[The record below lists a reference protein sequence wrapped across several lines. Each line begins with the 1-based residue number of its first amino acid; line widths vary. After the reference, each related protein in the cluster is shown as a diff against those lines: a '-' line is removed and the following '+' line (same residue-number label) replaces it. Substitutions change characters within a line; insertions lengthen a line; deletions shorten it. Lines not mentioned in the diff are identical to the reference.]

1 MTNYHKLCLYAVFLL
16 LSCCTTQTW
25 SAYLPVNEEHNLN
38 QLEGL
43 QKQQSQRYLYTE
55 RPADKSQII
64 NKGETRS
71 AVDTTATADTNNAA
85 IPAWY
90 SATDEDTATL
100 GNWQLLPHGS
110 YDKNDDVV
118 AGNAPIHAVAWSDRA
133 YENSDVYDAFDSD
146 GDTELD
152 SDNDND
158 MNNGETG
165 EELTN
170 AYSVLSRKR
179 RGFDDWL
186 IAPHTRW
193 CGRGNNANNNYN
205 QLGGASDAD
214 RCCRRHD
221 HCPVYISAFSNRYE
235 IFNYRPYTLS
245 HCSCDRRFR
254 ACLKMNNDEP
264 SNTIGQLFFNMVPSQ
279 CFILRNERHCL
290 ERDAKGNCVK
300 ETTRKHAYVRENEKY

>member
-1 MTNYHKLCLYAVFLL
+1 MRKYHKLCLYAAFLL
-16 LSCCTTQTW
+16 LSCWSSQTW
-25 SAYLPVNEEHNLN
+25 SAYLPMNEELNLN

-43 QKQQSQRYLYTE
+43 QKQQSQRYLHTQH
-55 RPADKSQII
+55 PADQRRIS
-64 NKGETRS
+64 NKGEKRS
-71 AVDTTATADTNNAA
+71 AGETTATADTSNAP

-90 SATDEDTATL
+90 SDTDEDTAAAP

-118 AGNAPIHAVAWSDRA
+118 AGNAPTHAVAWSDRA
-133 YENSDVYDAFDSD
+133 YENSYVYDAFDSD
-146 GDTELD
+146 GDTEI
-152 SDNDND
+152 DNV
-158 MNNGETG
+158 ETG

-170 AYSVLSRKR
+170 AQSVLSRKR

-221 HCPVYISAFSNRYE
+221 HCPVFISAFSNRYE

-279 CFILRNERHCL
+279 CFILRNEKHCL